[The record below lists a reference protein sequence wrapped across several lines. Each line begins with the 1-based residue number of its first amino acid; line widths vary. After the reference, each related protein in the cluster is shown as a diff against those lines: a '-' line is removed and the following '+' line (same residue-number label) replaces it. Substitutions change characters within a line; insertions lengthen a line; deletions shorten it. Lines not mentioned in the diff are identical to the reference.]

1 MQLVAYGAQDVY
13 LTGNPQITFF
23 KVVYRRHTNFSCE
36 TIEQAVDSAKPG
48 GRYTVTV
55 HRNGDLATNSAFKVK
70 VPAILGSELPA
81 DGQIAWVRRLGHAL
95 CKNVEVEIGGS
106 KIDKQAGTFLD
117 IWYELTHTEGQER
130 GYRKLIGDVPEMTAL
145 RDTVGSGSTEVLPEY
160 TLYVPFQFWFCR
172 NTGLALPLIAL
183 QYHEVRFHIELE
195 SITKLLNWNG
205 ATAPPLSNF
214 SFRSASVMVDYV
226 YLDSEERRRFAQVGH
241 EYLIEQVQHTSESL
255 GSSSSSSSSINSKF
269 KLNFNHPC
277 KELIWATKVGAFSG
291 EAVANSF
298 TGSNTFLAY
307 THRDGEDAWQT
318 AVDNAVKGL
327 VESMVVNGS
336 AASGASQVDI
346 VDTSGQDTNG
356 SVDALEASGGGAKV
370 EVTVLGGNGDPTAAY
385 LQTLE
390 LLGNSTFD
398 FGEHIS
404 AAHLNVTVD
413 GSGDV
418 TAVEC
423 TSVTHTV
430 TLRDLS
436 IPVADWTVDNR
447 GTLGDNN
454 KAHHVIQHHNYGL
467 RLDGAGN
474 PTKDASLELNGHPR
488 FSTQEGS
495 YFNYW
500 QTRAHT
506 RTPADGVNV
515 YCFGLHPENHQPSG
529 TANLSRIDSTLLCV
543 TFSDSLR
550 PRSNTAIPTLDWTT
564 DTKVHIFALSY
575 NVLRIMSGMGGL
587 AYSN

>member
-70 VPAILGSELPA
+70 VPAVLASDLTGVN
-81 DGQIAWVRRLGHAL
+81 QVAWVRRLGHAL
-95 CKNVEVEIGGS
+95 CKQVEVEIGGS

-117 IWYELTHTEGQER
+117 IWYELTHTAGQER
-130 GYRKLIGDVPEMTAL
+130 GYRKLIGDVAEMTAL
-145 RDTVGSGSTEVLPEY
+145 QDVPTDNASAEVLPEY

-205 ATAPPLSNF
+205 ASAPSMSNF

-241 EYLIEQVQHTSESL
+241 EYLIEQVQHTAESL
-255 GSSSSSSSSINSKF
+255 GAGASSGSSLSSKF

-277 KELIWATKVGAFSG
+277 KELIWACKVGAFSG
-291 EAVANSF
+291 ESVANSF
-298 TGSNTFLAY
+298 NGSNTFAAY
-307 THRDGEDAWQT
+307 THGDSEADWAAAVTNAMKNMAESALTLGDGTDDGVT
-318 AVDNAVKGL
+318 DVD
-327 VESMVVNGS
+327 
-336 AASGASQVDI
+336 
-346 VDTSGQDTNG
+346 G
-356 SVDALEASGGGAKV
+356 SVF
-370 EVTVLGGNGDPTAAY
+370 TVLLDGVDGAAAV
-385 LQTLE
+385 QHADA
-390 LLGNSTFD
+390 LLGNGTFD
-398 FGEHIS
+398 FLDNVVS
-404 AAHLNVTVD
+404 ASVNVTTVD
-413 GSGDV
+413 GAGATIES
-418 TAVEC
+418 VEC
-423 TSVTHTV
+423 TEVVHTA

-436 IPVADWTVDNR
+436 IPLADWTVDNR
-447 GTLGDNN
+447 ANADTKVHRD
-454 KAHHVIQHHNYGL
+454 HHVVQHHNYGL

-500 QTRAHT
+500 QTRSHT
-506 RTPADGVNV
+506 RTPCDGVNV
-515 YCFGLHPENHQPSG
+515 YCFGLHTENHQPSG

-550 PRSNTAIPTLDWTT
+550 PKSNSAIPNLDWTT